1 MRTIIVANSPIK
13 SFYKIYKNQPN
24 DYLIGVDGGAI
35 SIIDRNLQ
43 LDLAIGD
50 FDSTNQ
56 LELIKQKAL
65 KVLVYPIE
73 KNETDLELAIMNSP
87 TNDIYIYDNI
97 GGRLDHEILSVNLLY
112 KYQDKNI
119 TILNETNK
127 IVYLKKGKY
136 NIAMEHYNHF
146 SFIIPNK
153 AIVSTNN
160 TLYNLNNQQ
169 LSNMDTYC
177 TSNNILDKN
186 KDIDIEVHQGGIIL
200 ILS

>member
-65 KVLVYPIE
+65 KILVYPIE

-160 TLYNLNNQQ
+160 TLYNLKNQQ

-186 KDIDIEVHQGGIIL
+186 KNIEIEVHQGGIIL

>member
-65 KVLVYPIE
+65 KILVYPIE

-112 KYQDKNI
+112 KYQEKNI

-186 KDIDIEVHQGGIIL
+186 KDIEIEVHQGGIIL

>member
-65 KVLVYPIE
+65 KILVYPIE

>member
-65 KVLVYPIE
+65 KILVYPIE

-186 KDIDIEVHQGGIIL
+186 KDIEIEVHQGGIIL

>member
-1 MRTIIVANSPIK
+1 MRTIIVANSPVK
-13 SFYKIYKNQPN
+13 SFNKIYQYQEN

-35 SIIDRNLQ
+35 SIINRKLQ

-50 FDSTNQ
+50 FDSTTE
-56 LELIKQKAL
+56 LELIKQKAIKL
-65 KVLVYPIE
+65 LTFPIE

-87 TNDIYIYDNI
+87 SNDIYIYDNI

-112 KYQDKNI
+112 KYQNKNI

-127 IVYLKKGKY
+127 ITYLKEGKY
-136 NIAMEHYNHF
+136 NILIEHYKHF

-153 AIVSTNN
+153 AIVSTSN
-160 TLYNLNNQQ
+160 TLYDLKNQS
-169 LSNMDTYC
+169 LTNMDTYC

-186 KDIDIEVHQGGIIL
+186 KDIEIEIHQGGIIL

>member
-1 MRTIIVANSPIK
+1 MRTIIVANSPVK
-13 SFYKIYKNQPN
+13 SFNKIYQYQEN
-24 DYLIGVDGGAI
+24 DYFIGVDGGAI
-35 SIIDRNLQ
+35 SIINRKLQ

-50 FDSTNQ
+50 FDSTTE
-56 LELIKQKAL
+56 LELIKQKAIKL
-65 KVLVYPIE
+65 LTFPIE

-87 TNDIYIYDNI
+87 SNDIYIYDNI

-112 KYQDKNI
+112 KYQNKNI

-127 IVYLKKGKY
+127 ITYLKEGKY
-136 NIAMEHYNHF
+136 NISIEHYKHF

-153 AIVSTNN
+153 AIVSTSN
-160 TLYNLNNQQ
+160 TLYDLKNQS
-169 LSNMDTYC
+169 LTNMDTYC

-186 KDIDIEVHQGGIIL
+186 KDIEIEIHQGGIIL

>member
-65 KVLVYPIE
+65 KILVYPIE

-186 KDIDIEVHQGGIIL
+186 KDIDIEVHKG
-200 ILS
+200 

>member
-13 SFYKIYKNQPN
+13 SFYKIYKHQPN

-65 KVLVYPIE
+65 KILVYPIE

-186 KDIDIEVHQGGIIL
+186 KDIEIEVHQGGIIL

>member
-1 MRTIIVANSPIK
+1 MRTIIVANSPVK
-13 SFYKIYKNQPN
+13 SFNKIYQYQEN

-35 SIIDRNLQ
+35 SIINRNLQ

-50 FDSTNQ
+50 FDSTTEF
-56 LELIKQKAL
+56 ELIKQKAIKL
-65 KVLVYPIE
+65 LTYPIK

-87 TNDIYIYDNI
+87 SNDIYIYDNI
-97 GGRLDHEILSVNLLY
+97 GGRLDHEILAVNLLY
-112 KYQDKNI
+112 KYQNKNI

-127 IVYLKKGKY
+127 ITYLKEGKY
-136 NIAMEHYNHF
+136 NISIEHYNHF

-153 AIVSTNN
+153 AIVSTSN
-160 TLYNLNNQQ
+160 TLYDLENQS

-186 KDIDIEVHQGGIIL
+186 KDIEIEIHQGGIIL

>member
-65 KVLVYPIE
+65 KILVYPIE

-186 KDIDIEVHQGGIIL
+186 KDIDIEVHKGGIIL